1 MKQNTL
7 RKRIMSEVKTQIRNI
22 VNEEITKITE
32 RQKLKNKIKPL
43 VTEEL
48 KRMVNEG
55 KDYAKLQEVIW
66 VDGSSGRGDEND
78 METLNQ
84 MYDNN
89 DYQGMLDY
97 LAQWDYG
104 EDSGGEIYDDV
115 QQYDDVLLETPEY
128 ILVTVDPIHYMGD
141 RAYGLYVK
149 ISADEAEQ
157 RGLL

>member
-1 MKQNTL
+1 MN
-7 RKRIMSEVKTQIRNI
+7 EVKTQIRNI
-22 VNEEITKITE
+22 VNEEMVKISE
-32 RQKLKNKIKPL
+32 RQKLKSKIKP
-43 VTEEL
+43 
-48 KRMVNEG
+48 
-55 KDYAKLQEVIW
+55 LQEVIW
-66 VDGSSGRGDEND
+66 IDGSSGRGDEND

-128 ILVTVDPIHYMGD
+128 ILVTVDPIHYWGD

-149 ISADEAEQ
+149 ISAEEAEQ

>member
-7 RKRIMSEVKTQIRNI
+7 RKRIMNEVKAQIRNI
-22 VNEEITKITE
+22 VNEEMTKITE

-84 MYDNN
+84 MYDNR